1 MTSQLD
7 IFRIETLKRK
17 KYQTPLL
24 FSTDDQQQIDD
35 FEFRKYSKSDES
47 VVTPSASQS
56 SHADSEISLVSVHHT
71 YKSVVEDNRSIK
83 RIWEQVRLT
92 DLEEDMK
99 KNEDHFRATS
109 YFHAVFINYIR

>member
-7 IFRIETLKRK
+7 SFRIETLKRK
-17 KYQTPLL
+17 KYQTPLQ
-24 FSTDDQQQIDD
+24 FSNADQQQIDD
-35 FEFRKYSKSDES
+35 FEFRKYSKLDES

-56 SHADSEISLVSVHHT
+56 SCTDSEVSSVHHT

-83 RIWEQVRLT
+83 RIWEQVRLA